1 MNGLPEP
8 YANSTHV
15 TVRGRVVVVVEHAP
29 NADSWKYHGVPADLS
44 GDTVTFSHEE
54 ATLVRRPASDP
65 RPVGE
70 ILPDVTRDLL
80 RRANLSPEVSAEEI
94 ERAHTPLGDLLETVA
109 ESIRRGLAT
118 PNVREAYLTYME
130 STA

>member
-1 MNGLPEP
+1 MNGLPEA
-8 YANSTHV
+8 YANGTHV
-15 TVRGRVVVVVEHAP
+15 VVRGRVLVVTEHAP
-29 NADSWKYHGVPADLS
+29 NAEGWRYHGIPADLQ
-44 GDTVTFSHEE
+44 GDTITFSHEE
-54 ATLVRRPASDP
+54 ATPVHSRAP

-70 ILPDVTRDLL
+70 ILPDVARDLL
-80 RRANLSPEVSAEEI
+80 RRADLSPEVFDDEI
-94 ERAHTPLGDLLETVA
+94 SRTHTPLGDLLETVA